1 MKSIKKNAEFVG
13 VFSQP
18 TDQKFSNNIFYHF
31 TLTITEVNAR
41 EKTFRAEIN
50 WPDNNNSK
58 TKAKGKFNSNN
69 VYIVEYD
76 LIEGSGVS
84 FPTIYEGKVVGTSIS
99 GIAKHAN
106 YQGTFFLDSA
116 KK

>member
-1 MKSIKKNAEFVG
+1 M
-13 VFSQP
+13 FSQP
-18 TDQKFSNNIFYHF
+18 TNQISSEERNYNFS
-31 TLTITEVNAR
+31 LKVTEVDAIS
-41 EKTFRAEIN
+41 KTFNAEIT
-50 WPDNNNSK
+50 WSSLANSK
-58 TKAKGKFNSNN
+58 TKAKGNFSADS
-69 VYIVEYD
+69 VYIVEYE